1 MKPESIR
8 LAAGV
13 VLLCAA
19 AVAQAALTCTNPAS
33 TGFQTAIS
41 ARAAP
46 NDSAVP
52 NITQGT
58 VTFNC
63 TRTLAGDATSVLLW
77 ANDGLNAS
85 PVPQNRARRVANYIN
100 YELYQDSA
108 CAQVWTTA
116 GAGICGGAA
125 TCITVP
131 LLNAL
136 GAQAVTVN
144 FWGCVPLGQVSAG
157 AGNHTDTVSMRVRNI
172 ANTAWITAARNLA
185 VTINSP
191 GTCSISTLPGD
202 ISFTYTAFSPQ
213 QTANTTFA
221 ANCTNRMPYTLS
233 LDSYFGNLNGVHYDL
248 DINGTAPSAVDARGT
263 GVAQSYTINA
273 TVPGNQ
279 AGTCATAACPPAT
292 KTHTLTVTY

>member
-13 VLLCAA
+13 AALCTLPA
-19 AVAQAALTCTNPAS
+19 AQAALTCTNPAS

-46 NDSAVP
+46 NDSEVP

-63 TRTLAGDATSVLLW
+63 TRTLVGDPLSVLLW
-77 ANDGLNAS
+77 ANDGANALGT
-85 PVPQNRARRVANYIN
+85 QNRARRGGNRIN
-100 YELYQDSA
+100 YELYQDSG
-108 CAQVWTTA
+108 CVQVWTTA
-116 GAGICGGAA
+116 GAGVCTGA

-131 LLNAL
+131 LLNVT
-136 GAQAVTVN
+136 GAQPVTVN
-144 FWGCVPLGQVSAG
+144 FWGCVPLGQISAG
-157 AGNHTDTVSMRVRNI
+157 AGNHTDTVSMRIRN
-172 ANTAWITAARNLA
+172 NTDTAWLSAARNLA

-191 GTCSISTLPGD
+191 ATCAISTLPGD
-202 ISFTYTAFSPQ
+202 IAFTYTAFSPQ
-213 QTANTTFA
+213 QTNNTTFA
-221 ANCTNRMPYTLS
+221 ANCTNRLPYTLS

-248 DINGTAPSAVDARGT
+248 DINGTAPSAVNAVGT
-263 GVAQSYTINA
+263 GVAQNYTINA

-279 AGTCATAACPPAT
+279 AGTCATATCPPAS